1 MRLMFY
7 ECHNLANL
15 DVSKWDTSKVT
26 NMRLM
31 FYECYNLANLDVSKW
46 DTSQVTSLYGTF
58 YTCSDLAN
66 LDVSNWDTSKVTDM
80 NGTFYECHN
89 LANLDVS
96 KWNTGKVTDMKDTF
110 NSCEKVASLD
120 VSKWDTSNVT
130 TMSGTFA
137 DCKALTKLDV
147 SKWDTS
153 NVTTMCG
160 TFDDCKA
167 LTKLDIS
174 KWDTHK
180 VIDMRFVFDGCSSLT
195 NLDVSKWNTSTVT
208 DMTRMFADCKKLT
221 SLDLSS
227 WDTSNVTNSDFMFIN
242 TNKLQSLTL
251 GPKFNINSTETELED
266 NFNYYDSSLYSKWVR
281 TSDDMIKSSDEL
293 MTMDASKRVGTWVA
307 KKMTATVDVVDSNKN
322 TVLESG
328 TIDNYES
335 IVDKWAHCGYTE
347 GTNKLPVHPD
357 PYNIKSKLNPY
368 APSYKMTYKVY
379 MDPKASTYGISTTT
393 PKGTYM
399 LKFGKQ
405 VGTKTA
411 NLTIAMNG
419 GAYFTADKMN
429 SVLSHILSQTPAG
442 WSLKSI
448 KSTVTDGYGKP
459 AGSTPSGGDT
469 VEYTVRFAVDQDKVT
484 KNYGEFSPVL
494 PAGSDSYDA
503 ISGGSVKITLPD
515 VYSVTSLATRT
526 APSST
531 MSKQDTVYAFY
542 KLTGI
547 RTGNHSDL
555 GDLVF
560 TNGKT
565 GHDRTLRYLSD
576 GQSAYSHITA
586 HMPIDWAVTNADSYA
601 TNMSFKY
608 VNNYDNPD
616 MAVVDTDNHTFNA
629 TWYRQKPVLFDDT
642 NPSEQQAL
650 YGQIDA
656 LGDNGKFSTR
666 TLFNTYKF
674 LGDSGYL
681 TAKAGY
687 GLEYPYQVSQ
697 QFFDES
703 ASDAADDNETVTSS
717 SSSLL
722 GIRPIGRADTN
733 NLYDDTLIPDIDRET
748 LRFYTT
754 NKQVHDL
761 PASLTTLY
769 AKFGSLLY
777 PKQFQTLTNITARS
791 KSLRN
796 GFQVYADGDYN
807 GERSGISES
816 DIVDD
821 IMRGNSYY
829 DPDHRHVDYIK
840 DNVKDGLYP
849 LNIYALIGNV
859 TVNKNFKIQIYGS
872 RMASKDRPN
881 GEINLD
887 GSLSG
892 TTSDTTDKLKD
903 RYGITEDQAKQL
915 KEFLQN

>member
-1 MRLMFY
+1 MNSMFSVCETLTSIPVSNWNTSKVTDMSKMFGNCSNLIDLDVSKWNTSAVTDMSLMFDGCY
-7 ECHNLANL
+7 ELVNL
-15 DVSKWDTSKVT
+15 DVSKWNTSAVT
-26 NMRLM
+26 NMKYM
-31 FYECYNLANLDVSKW
+31 FSYSRSLAKLDVSRW
-46 DTSQVTSLYGTF
+46 NTSSVTRMNHMFDNCTALT
-58 YTCSDLAN
+58 N
-66 LDVSNWDTSKVTDM
+66 IPVNNWDTSKVTDM
-80 NGTFYECHN
+80 GYMFSDCSN
-89 LANLDVS
+89 LADLD
-96 KWNTGKVTDMKDTF
+96 
-110 NSCEKVASLD
+110 L
-120 VSKWDTSNVT
+120 SKWDTS
-130 TMSGTFA
+130 
-137 DCKALTKLDV
+137 
-147 SKWDTS
+147 
-153 NVTTMCG
+153 
-160 TFDDCKA
+160 
-167 LTKLDIS
+167 
-174 KWDTHK
+174 K
-180 VIDMRFVFDGCSSLT
+180 VIDRYSDHMFYGTDELMSLT
-195 NLDVSKWNTSTVT
+195 
-208 DMTRMFADCKKLT
+208 F
-221 SLDLSS
+221 
-227 WDTSNVTNSDFMFIN
+227 
-242 TNKLQSLTL
+242 
-251 GPKFNINSTETELED
+251 GPKFNINSTKTRLED
-266 NFNYYDSSLYSKWVR
+266 DFNRRDSSLYSKWVR

-293 MTMDASKRVGTWVA
+293 MTMDASKRAGTWVA
-307 KKMTATVDVVDSNKN
+307 KKMTATVDIVDSNKN

-328 TIDNYES
+328 AIDNYES
-335 IVDKWAHCGYTE
+335 IVDKWAHRGYTV
-347 GTNKLPVHPD
+347 GASDVPVRPD
-357 PYNIKSKLNPY
+357 QYNINSKLDPY

-379 MDPKASTYGISTTT
+379 MNPKASTYSVSTTT
-393 PKGTYM
+393 PKGTYT
-399 LKFGKQ
+399 LKDGKQ
-405 VGTKTA
+405 VGTKTI
-411 NLTIAMNG
+411 NLTVTMSG
-419 GAYFTADKMN
+419 GAYFTAEKMN

-442 WSLKSI
+442 WSLKST
-448 KSTVTDGYGKP
+448 KSAVTDGYGKTTT
-459 AGSTPSGGDT
+459 APSGGDT
-469 VEYTVRFAVDQDKVT
+469 AVSTIEFTVDQDKVV
-484 KNYGEFSPVL
+484 KNYGEFTPVL

-542 KLTGI
+542 KLAAV

-555 GDLVF
+555 GDLAF

-565 GHDRTLRYLSD
+565 GHDRTLGYLSD
-576 GQSAYSHITA
+576 GQSVYSHITA
-586 HMPIDWAVTNADSYA
+586 HMPIDWAVTNADSYT

-616 MAVVDTDNHTFNA
+616 MAVVDTDNHMFYA

-642 NPSEQQAL
+642 NPLTQQAL

-656 LGDNGKFSTR
+656 LGDDGKFSTT

-703 ASDAADDNETVTSS
+703 ASDATDDNETVTSS
-717 SSSLL
+717 SLL
-722 GIRPIGRADTN
+722 EIRPIGRADTN

-748 LRFYTT
+748 LQFYTT

-761 PASLTTLY
+761 PASLATLY

-777 PKQFQTLTNITARS
+777 PKQFQTLTNIAARS

-807 GERSGISES
+807 GKRSGISES

-821 IMRGNSYY
+821 IMRGNGYY

-872 RMASKDRPN
+872 RMASKDRSN

-903 RYGITEDQAKQL
+903 RYRITEDQAKQL